1 MNNRPVFLRRWPA
14 AVLPAVL
21 LLGGCGFHLAGTVQH
36 LPPVM
41 AQTCIQSEEPY
52 GYLENQLRNAIRA
65 QGSEVSDTCTASTA
79 VLAILDHS
87 FRRRV
92 LAVNARGQPQEY
104 LLTYQVT
111 FRLDDAHGKTLLK
124 ASTLKLQSEQAYAIT
139 NELGAGRRQGVLLR
153 HLQRE
158 ASRLIMLR
166 LASLSAHAHPPAKN

>member
-1 MNNRPVFLRRWPA
+1 MNNGPAFFRRWPA
-14 AVLPAVL
+14 AALPAFL

-36 LPPVM
+36 LPSVM

-65 QGSEVSDTCTASTA
+65 QGSEVSESCTGKTA
-79 VLAILDHS
+79 VLAIVDHS

-92 LAVNARGQPQEY
+92 LAVNAKGQPQEY
-104 LLTYQVT
+104 LLTYRVT
-111 FRLDDAHGKTLLK
+111 FRLNDAHGKTLLK
-124 ASTLKLQSEQAYAIT
+124 DSTLKLQSEQAYAIT
-139 NELGAGRRQGVLLR
+139 NELGAGRRQGVLLQ

-166 LASLSAHAHPPAKN
+166 LASLRSHPHPSAKN